1 MTRRLL
7 FALLPGLRIV
17 APAFAERFEATSYAR
32 WRRNE
37 EEQLATALPAD
48 IGITVELEGYSGNA
62 FLVEAN
68 ATFGQPFFIA
78 PRALRITGWHVN
90 WEHPVGRIAPASPVI
105 TINGTHGDV
114 LKAGD
119 RLSVTIG

>member
-7 FALLPGLRIV
+7 FALLPGLRV
-17 APAFAERFEATSYAR
+17 VVPAFAERFEGTPYAR
-32 WRRNE
+32 WRHHE
-37 EEQLATALPAD
+37 ENRLATALPAD
-48 IGITVELEGYSGNA
+48 IGITVELEGDSENR
-62 FLVEAN
+62 FLLEAN
-68 ATFGQPFFIA
+68 AVLGQTFFIA
-78 PRALRITGWHVN
+78 PRAMKLTGWHVN
-90 WEHPVGRIAPASPVI
+90 WAHPAGGTPPASPVI